1 MCAEI
6 DGKIAK
12 FAENRLLISQCLSE
26 EQSITLKG
34 IVGIMENNIQQSQ
47 ESHYHTHITSKKKR
61 FELNLK
67 EVWQYRDLIFLFTKR
82 TFTVTYKQTI
92 LGPAWIFL
100 NPLISSLIYAFVFGG
115 IAGIGTD
122 GVPGILFY
130 LCSNAIWIFFS
141 SCVTQ
146 NATTFTGNANVFGK
160 VYFPRLTTPISNV
173 ISSVIQFGIQMLLVL
188 GFLVFYLVQGQ
199 VHPNWAAWALIPLTL
214 VHLGVLGMSVGIIVS
229 SLTTKYRDLSVLV
242 TFGISLWMYLTPI
255 VYPISSVGEGMLKTV
270 FMANP
275 VTPAVELLR
284 YAVLGQGSVHW
295 GFYGLS
301 CGLTVVLF
309 LLGVMTFNR
318 VEKTFMDTV

>member
-1 MCAEI
+1 MPP
-6 DGKIAK
+6 KT
-12 FAENRLLISQCLSE
+12 SE
-26 EQSITLKG
+26 KPT
-34 IVGIMENNIQQSQ
+34 
-47 ESHYHTHITSKKKR
+47 YHTHITGKRKR

-67 EVWQYRDLIFLFTKR
+67 EVWQYRDLIVLFTKR
-82 TFTVTYKQTI
+82 SFTVTYKQTI

-122 GVPGILFY
+122 GIPTILFY

-146 NATTFTGNANVFGK
+146 NATTFTGNAGVFGK

-173 ISSVIQFGIQMLLVL
+173 LSSVIQFCIQMLLVL
-188 GFLVFYLVQGQ
+188 MFMVYYLVKGQ
-199 VHPNWAAWALIPLTL
+199 VHPNWEAWALIPLVL
-214 VHLGVLGMSVGIIVS
+214 VHLGMLGLSIGIIIS
-229 SLTTKYRDLSVLV
+229 SMTTKYRDLSVLV
-242 TFGISLWMYLTPI
+242 GFGVSLWMYITPI
-255 VYPISSVGEGMLKTV
+255 VYPISSVGEGLMRTI
-270 FMANP
+270 FMINP

-284 YAVLGQGSVHW
+284 YAVLGQGTVHW

-309 LLGVMTFNR
+309 FLGVMIFNR